1 MIKQCQICGK
11 NSGMYPL
18 CKEHLKAKEEG
29 QIIKDES
36 TGKWIWNKP
45 INKQKDQIETNCLI
59 CGNKTNNGFLFCK
72 THYNEYKEK
81 SILIKITNC
90 TDVEFVTVIDK
101 YETGLLY
108 VCKDGHRVRSK
119 SEVAID
125 NYLYD
130 HNIKHAYEKAYP
142 INNNK
147 EDDLHPDFYLSELD
161 LYIEHWGYSNKANYK
176 EEKDYK
182 TRIYNKNKTTVIG
195 TTEEDIQDIETA
207 LTRKLKYYEKGKVN

>member
-1 MIKQCQICGK
+1 MAKKICKICGK
-11 NSGMYPL
+11 DGYLFYPY
-18 CKEHLKAKEEG
+18 CYEHLPKKENETNET
-29 QIIKDES
+29 K
-36 TGKWIWNKP
+36 
-45 INKQKDQIETNCLI
+45 INNIDNQNHNATNCLI

-72 THYNEYKEK
+72 EHYKEYKDK
-81 SILIKITNC
+81 SILLKITNC
-90 TDVEFVTVIDK
+90 TEIEFVSLIDK
-101 YETGLLY
+101 YESGLIY

-147 EDDLHPDFYLSELD
+147 EDDLHPDFYLSDLD
-161 LYIEHWGYSNKANYK
+161 IYIEHWGYSNKANYK

-182 TRIYNKNKTTVIG
+182 TKIYNKNQTTVIG
-195 TTEEDIQDIETA
+195 TTEEDIQDIETS
-207 LTRKLKYYEKGKVN
+207 LNRKLKYYEKGKVN